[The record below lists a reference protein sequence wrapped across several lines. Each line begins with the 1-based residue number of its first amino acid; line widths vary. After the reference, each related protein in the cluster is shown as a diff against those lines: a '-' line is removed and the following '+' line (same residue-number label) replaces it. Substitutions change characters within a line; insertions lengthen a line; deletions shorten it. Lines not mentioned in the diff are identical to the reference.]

1 MVCNREIALL
11 MIQSS
16 CLDHIPWSEQ
26 TQISLTDILSTSIS
40 MEDYNSYSEEEYN
53 LLKSGVDKI
62 NNDWKYNYKILLIIK
77 DANRIKNSKIS
88 IASDIIKQEKLVQA
102 EKIKQEKELKAREKD
117 RLAKKEAKKLAR
129 LKKQIKELES
139 KQKV

>member
-1 MVCNREIALL
+1 MIMVCNREIALL

-77 DANRIKNSKIS
+77 DANRIKN
-88 IASDIIKQEKLVQA
+88 
-102 EKIKQEKELKAREKD
+102 
-117 RLAKKEAKKLAR
+117 
-129 LKKQIKELES
+129 
-139 KQKV
+139 